1 MTFDF
6 FYYLCAEN
14 VAFMNRKSRFWTL
27 CTLWLGTIALSAQT
41 PRIDEN
47 QPPVEYEAM
56 QTDYGY
62 FGTTDAIFSKSE
74 TIICTFSLT
83 QHKPQDDKIFPTM
96 LSIWLHA
103 DALST
108 KSQELVIK
116 QMASAGT
123 RMPDGQFRYPA
134 TLLLENDEKVTMDFS
149 INNLTEDYTH
159 HTVILTAPIAP
170 PHARNATS
178 RYGEL
183 ATKLRR
189 YDIVSISIAGTTLNL
204 SLLGFHSAEYIN
216 SICQKMM
223 LAGCE
228 TTSFNTFDNR
238 EAADFDISGF
248 RTARRE
254 KSIDELVFHA
264 LGCFPSDIQGI
275 KPATAIEIIQDN
287 TDWLIDDHPDYHELG
302 FTQEDNYDF
311 TYRGLRIG
319 AEMCW
324 DDEQFTG
331 YNYYFKLYS
340 KDKKSVKRNYQAL
353 CDELEI
359 LGFQLAPR
367 KGDDGDKEPLKGSY
381 GTYLIETCYYLNI
394 HDEYV
399 IQLQVFPFQQDDDS
413 KK

>member
-1 MTFDF
+1 MKKHQQLFA
-6 FYYLCAEN
+6 LCLACLLSTAG
-14 VAFMNRKSRFWTL
+14 VAQETEEH
-27 CTLWLGTIALSAQT
+27 QT
-41 PRIDEN
+41 
-47 QPPVEYEAM
+47 QYEAM

-83 QHKPQDDKIFPTM
+83 QHKPQGDKIFPTM

-103 DALST
+103 DALAT

-116 QMASAGT
+116 QMADAGT
-123 RMPDGQFRYPA
+123 RMPDGQFRYQA
-134 TLLLENDEKVTMDFS
+134 MLLLENDEQLTMDFS

-170 PHARNATS
+170 SHAQHAES

-189 YDIVSISIAGTTLNL
+189 YDIISITIAGTTLNL

-228 TTSFNTFDNR
+228 TTSFNTLDNR
-238 EAADFDISGF
+238 EAADYDASGF
-248 RTARRE
+248 QMTRRE

-264 LGCFPSDIQGI
+264 LGCFPSDIRGI
-275 KPATAIEIIQDN
+275 KPETAIEIIREN

-324 DDEQFTG
+324 DNQQFTG

-340 KDKKSVKRNYQAL
+340 KDKKSVKHNYHAL
-353 CDELEI
+353 CNELEI
-359 LGFQLAPR
+359 LGFRLTEC
-367 KGDDGDKEPLKGSY
+367 KGEDGDKEPLQATY
-381 GTYLIETCYYLNI
+381 GTHHIETCYYLNI

-399 IQLQVFPFQQDDDS
+399 IQLKVFPYQQDDT